1 MASCTASVPLAR
13 YGKSWPKQGKLVVI
27 KNIMKSTGRLPAA
40 LAAAAMIWGAGA
52 LGAMAGVGQPSD
64 RQLGLQD
71 PVTEV
76 AGEIHKFHDLVNV
89 IIIAITIFVFILL
102 AIVIFRF
109 NERANPVPSKTTHH
123 TGLEI
128 AWTVIPIIIL
138 IVIAV
143 PSFKLL
149 YLQYSYPKPDLTIK
163 AIGNAWYWD
172 HEYPDHDGFKVTSNM
187 VRDEDILKAELGEAE
202 FDKRYKGLDGVA
214 LSKRLYT
221 DAQPLWKKRN
231 QVRMLSVDNEIAVP
245 ENKVVHVLVTATDVI
260 HNWTIPSFGSKIDA
274 VPGRVTA
281 TWFRATRKG
290 IYYGQCSELCG
301 KDHAAMPI
309 AVRVVSQ
316 ADFDAW
322 AGALKAAKGERDS
335 AKRRELI
342 NRARDVMRKAALEDG
357 SATVHFAGT
366 ASAGN

>member
-1 MASCTASVPLAR
+1 VVTRSIMHRIWGVP
-13 YGKSWPKQGKLVVI
+13 V
-27 KNIMKSTGRLPAA
+27 A
-40 LAAAAMIWGAGA
+40 LAAALGIWVWTAVAVMAGAG
-52 LGAMAGVGQPSD
+52 QPTD
-64 RQLGLQD
+64 RQMGLQE

-76 AGEIHKFHDLVNV
+76 ALEINRFHDLVNF
-89 IIIAITIFVFILL
+89 IIIAITIFVMILL

-109 NERANPVPSKTTHH
+109 NERANPTPSRTTHH

-128 AWTVIPIIIL
+128 AWTVIPILIL
-138 IVIAV
+138 VVIAI

-163 AIGNAWYWD
+163 AIASAWYWE
-172 HEYPDHDGFKVTSNM
+172 HEYPDQDGFKVTSNM
-187 VRDEDILKAELGEAE
+187 VRDEDVLKAELGEAE
-202 FDKRYKGLDGVA
+202 FDKRYKGLEGIP
-214 LSKRLYT
+214 LSKRLYA
-221 DAQPLWKKRN
+221 DAAPLWKKRN

-274 VPGRVTA
+274 VPGRITA
-281 TWFRATRKG
+281 TWFRANRRG
-290 IYYGQCSELCG
+290 IYFGQCSELCG
-301 KDHAAMPI
+301 KDHASMPI

-322 AGALKAAKGERDS
+322 SGAMRSAKNERDS
-335 AKRRELI
+335 TRRREHL

-357 SATVHFAGT
+357 SGPVRVADTT
-366 ASAGN
+366 SPGN